1 MKKVTSLAVFFAFA
15 TIALAQ
21 YHVGIKQINIYDR
34 ARLRNINTFVFY
46 PATADSNNAPII
58 NDGTKFP
65 VISFGHG
72 FVMSS
77 LAYRWLADAL
87 VPYGYIIGF
96 PATEEGVPNHA
107 TFGKDEV
114 EVARALKNYGDSI
127 NSFLYQKVNGY
138 TAIGGHSM
146 GGGASYL
153 GMNGVNDITTFFN
166 FSAAET
172 FGLYGI
178 VATQAAKNCTRPA
191 LVLTGSKD
199 CVAPPVGNSKTMYQ
213 NLKSE
218 YKFFA
223 NIKDGSHCQFADA
236 NKTPCEAGELVA
248 CLGTTYIARNV
259 QQTRT
264 ILMLKPWLDFWL
276 KRDCDAITTFYNNS
290 TANITNIDTLQ
301 SKIIDCSAL
310 SVPTAVKQLKS
321 LNAQLFPNPSN
332 GLFSLVINENYQQ
345 ATLSVFDITGKLVDT
360 KLIQNQNVVELNY
373 SHLAKGM
380 YQIQINTENN
390 NYLNKIIIE

>member
-345 ATLSVFDITGKLVDT
+345 ATLSVF
-360 KLIQNQNVVELNY
+360 
-373 SHLAKGM
+373 
-380 YQIQINTENN
+380 
-390 NYLNKIIIE
+390 

>member
-1 MKKVTSLAVFFAFA
+1 MKKISSLIIFLAFA
-15 TIALAQ
+15 TIAFAQ
-21 YHVGIKQINIYDR
+21 YHVGLKQINIYDR

-114 EVARALKNYGDSI
+114 EVARALNNYGDSI

-172 FGLYGI
+172 FGIYGI

-248 CLGTTYIARNV
+248 CFGTTYIDRNV

-276 KRDCDAITTFYNNS
+276 KRDCAAITRFYNNS

-310 SVPTAVKQLKS
+310 SVPTAIKQLKS
-321 LNAQLFPNPSN
+321 LDAQLFPNPSN
-332 GLFSLVINENYQQ
+332 GLFSLVINENYHQ

-360 KLIQNQNVVELNY
+360 KLINNQNIIELNY

-380 YQIQINTENN
+380 YQILINTENS